1 MNWIPWTDKSN
12 GIPFKHTM
20 PGIGD
25 GEEKVAAE
33 LGTVVLGQ
41 NSPYD
46 MMPVLNG
53 VATKCDVKKLDKQND
68 FNTGVEGSNALR
80 LLKMKHVTL
89 LESIQALRESPL
101 LTSQE
106 KMTLN
111 FFADTSPDE
120 LAVGTLRNLVE
131 TCKMLHGKWK
141 EITGSLPTVAPFQDA
156 QGPVS
161 MPLDLYWIVC
171 QRIGRPFPVEFAS
184 FESTLQILQL
194 LDHIY
199 IRNPLTLMEDLQG
212 LVQRIFQG
220 LTLILVDEKKGYMFL
235 SNLNRVKFMR
245 ITRGHP
251 RFQIVF

>member
-1 MNWIPWTDKSN
+1 
-12 GIPFKHTM
+12 
-20 PGIGD
+20 
-25 GEEKVAAE
+25 
-33 LGTVVLGQ
+33 
-41 NSPYD
+41 
-46 MMPVLNG
+46 

-80 LLKMKHVTL
+80 LIKMKHVTL

-120 LAVGTLRNLVE
+120 LAVGTLRNLIE
-131 TCKMLHGKWK
+131 ACKILHGKWK
-141 EITGSLPTVAPFQDA
+141 ELVASLPTVTPFQDA

-171 QRIGRPFPVEFAS
+171 QRIGRPFPVQFAS

-199 IRNPLTLMEDLQG
+199 IRNPLALMEDLQG
-212 LVQRIFQG
+212 LVQKIFQG

-235 SNLNRVKFMR
+235 SDLNRVKFMR